1 MSLEA
6 VEAAPA
12 TLGALRSRFLNP
24 EGQFDP
30 KLLPM
35 LEIED
40 KKGKTKLYLV
50 VAWRLTWWNHDNPM
64 GSRFRITT
72 EVVNDPQLPHV
83 IAEIIDTDTEKYL
96 KNPGGMIAVIPHA
109 DGTARAAINPKH
121 VLYSDRKSITNS
133 RVGDPTENAIT
144 GAIGRVLARA
154 GYGTEGALELLE
166 DEDFVDAP
174 LSDPER
180 DTVLDMIDSTA
191 STANL
196 SVDALSAIARE
207 IAGHG
212 ANSDTMSVEQLRG
225 VLDRVR
231 NVGRQNGSPTPRG
244 RRNEP
249 PAIAAAAPAPA
260 PQPANDMELQ
270 AARTQMIQAQTDAD
284 VSDDAVV
291 ALIREVKGDD
301 PWEPGQPLDALD
313 YVAVTKKLP
322 VLPYLGKKPSAIH
335 FSIVRLRRRN
345 CSPVAWPSEM
355 PPSRRRSVP

>member
-1 MSLEA
+1 M
-6 VEAAPA
+6 
-12 TLGALRSRFLNP
+12 
-24 EGQFDP
+24 
-30 KLLPM
+30 
-35 LEIED
+35 
-40 KKGKTKLYLV
+40 
-50 VAWRLTWWNHDNPM
+50 
-64 GSRFRITT
+64 
-72 EVVNDPQLPHV
+72 NDPQLPHV

-96 KNPGGMIAVIPHA
+96 KNPDGTIAVIPHA

-133 RVGDPTENAIT
+133 RVGDPTEKAIT

-180 DTVLDMIDSTA
+180 DTVLDMIDSAA

-196 SVDALSAIARE
+196 TVDALSAIARE

-249 PAIAAAAPAPA
+249 PAIAAPAPAPAPA

-270 AARTQMIQAQTDAD
+270 AARTQMIQAQTDAGA
-284 VSDDAVV
+284 SDDAVV
-291 ALIREVKGDD
+291 HRQSKD
-301 PWEPGQPLDALD
+301 
-313 YVAVTKKLP
+313 
-322 VLPYLGKKPSAIH
+322 S
-335 FSIVRLRRRN
+335 
-345 CSPVAWPSEM
+345 
-355 PPSRRRSVP
+355 PSRLPARSLLQEQQSWLSFRY